1 LECAVEASLEE
12 HLGHPFLKAE
22 ATIRNIGLS
31 KVPIHRQGTALLIYS
46 VNIRDRTPTF
56 PSQVRWNQPVAA
68 FPIFSGRKWVEPSES
83 IAESMMVDLPH
94 GGDFIYKVILKVVSG
109 DILWTAEGIV
119 ADTKNDML

>member
-1 LECAVEASLEE
+1 M
-12 HLGHPFLKAE
+12 GHPFLKAE